1 MVETETTTETQRTQR
16 LHREKQILMPKDAH
30 EMNES
35 EVRSRIITLGFGGDE
50 RLFIAF
56 YRKLQ
61 QGLPEGT
68 GIVLRG
74 SVVTNQRHED
84 GQPFDSL
91 GKGTSDLDV
100 TLVGSKVMEAW
111 SSDAYYIPGMHTK
124 PLCDKDP
131 EIAPS
136 LKELRESLQTL
147 VGRPVNFQATSS
159 LVLYGR
165 DVLFGETYFVV
176 VPSGENA

>member
-1 MVETETTTETQRTQR
+1 MTEDTA
-16 LHREKQILMPKDAH
+16 PKDPHAMS
-30 EMNES
+30 EN
-35 EVRSRIITLGFGGDE
+35 EVRSRIITLAFDGDE

-74 SVVTNQRHED
+74 SVVTNKRYED
-84 GQPFDSL
+84 GMPYDSQ
-91 GKGTSDLDV
+91 GKCTSDLDV
-100 TLVGSKVMEAW
+100 TLVGNKVMEAW
-111 SSDAYYIPGMHTK
+111 SSDAYYIPGLHTK
-124 PLCDKDP
+124 PLSDKSP
-131 EIAPS
+131 ECAPN
-136 LKELRESLQTL
+136 LNPLRESLQKL

-165 DVLFGETYFVV
+165 DVLFGEPYFVV
-176 VPSGENA
+176 VEPGADA

>member
-1 MVETETTTETQRTQR
+1 
-16 LHREKQILMPKDAH
+16 MPKDAY
-30 EMNES
+30 EMDES
-35 EVRSRIITLGFGGDE
+35 EVRSRIVTLAFGGDE

-74 SVVTNQRHED
+74 SVVTNKRHED
-84 GQPFDSL
+84 GAPFDSK

-111 SSDAYYIPGMHTK
+111 NSDAYYIPGLHTK
-124 PLCDKDP
+124 PLGDKDP
-131 EIAPS
+131 DIAPS
-136 LKELRESLQTL
+136 LNPLRESVQKL

-159 LVLYGR
+159 LVIYSR
-165 DVLFGETYFVV
+165 DVLFGEPYFVV
-176 VPSGENA
+176 VPSGEDA

>member
-1 MVETETTTETQRTQR
+1 
-16 LHREKQILMPKDAH
+16 MPKDAY
-30 EMNES
+30 EMDEN
-35 EVRSRIITLGFGGDE
+35 EVRARIVTLGFGGDE

-74 SVVTNQRHED
+74 SVVTNKRHED
-84 GQPFDSL
+84 AAPFDSQ

-111 SSDAYYIPGMHTK
+111 SPDAYYIPGLHTK

-131 EIAPS
+131 DIAPS
-136 LKELRESLQTL
+136 LNPLRESLQKL

-159 LVLYGR
+159 LVIYGR
-165 DVLFGETYFVV
+165 DVLFGEPYYVV
-176 VPSGENA
+176 VPAGDNA

>member
-1 MVETETTTETQRTQR
+1 
-16 LHREKQILMPKDAH
+16 MPKDAH
-30 EMNES
+30 EMKES
-35 EVRSRIITLGFGGDE
+35 EMRSRIVTLAFGGDE

-56 YRKLQ
+56 YKKLQ

-74 SVVTNQRHED
+74 SVVTNTRHED
-84 GQPFDSL
+84 GTPYDSQ

-111 SSDAYYIPGMHTK
+111 GANGYYIPGLHTK

-131 EIAPS
+131 DVAPS
-136 LKELRESLQTL
+136 LNPLRESLQKL
-147 VGRPVNFQATSS
+147 AGRPVNMQATSS

-165 DVLFGETYFVV
+165 DVLFGEPYHVV
-176 VPSGENA
+176 VPAGEDA

>member
-1 MVETETTTETQRTQR
+1 
-16 LHREKQILMPKDAH
+16 MPKDAH
-30 EMNES
+30 EMNET
-35 EVRSRIITLGFGGDE
+35 EIRSRIVTLAFEGDE

-74 SVVTNQRHED
+74 SVITNKRHED
-84 GQPFDSL
+84 GAAFDSQ
-91 GKGTSDLDV
+91 GKATSDVDV
-100 TLVGSKVMEAW
+100 TLVGKDVMEMWDPSAF
-111 SSDAYYIPGMHTK
+111 YIPALHTK

-131 EIAPS
+131 GIAPR
-136 LKELRESLQTL
+136 LNPLRESLQKL
-147 VGRPVNFQATSS
+147 IGRPVNIQATSS

-165 DVLFGETYFVV
+165 DVLFGEPYYVV
-176 VPSGENA
+176 VPAGENA

>member
-1 MVETETTTETQRTQR
+1 
-16 LHREKQILMPKDAH
+16 MPKDAH
-30 EMNES
+30 EMS
-35 EVRSRIITLGFGGDE
+35 DMEVRARIVTLAFGGDE

-74 SVVTNQRHED
+74 SVVTNKRHED
-84 GQPFDSL
+84 GTPFDSQ
-91 GKGTSDLDV
+91 GIGTSDLDV
-100 TLVGSKVMEAW
+100 TLVGKKVMEAW
-111 SSDAYYIPGMHTK
+111 AADAFYIPALHTK
-124 PLCDKDP
+124 PLCDRDP
-131 EIAPS
+131 NIAPS
-136 LKELRESLQTL
+136 LEPLRESLQKL

-165 DVLFGETYFVV
+165 DVLFGEPYHVV
-176 VPSGENA
+176 VEPGENA

>member
-1 MVETETTTETQRTQR
+1 MA
-16 LHREKQILMPKDAH
+16 KDAH
-30 EMNES
+30 EMSENEL
-35 EVRSRIITLGFGGDE
+35 RARIVTLAFGGDE

-84 GQPFDSL
+84 STPFDSK

-100 TLVGSKVMEAW
+100 TLVGTKVMELW
-111 SSDAYYIPGMHTK
+111 NSDAYYLPGLHTK
-124 PLCDKDP
+124 PLCDADP
-131 EIAPS
+131 NIAPS
-136 LKELRESLQTL
+136 LNSLRESLQQL

-159 LVLYGR
+159 LVLYSR
-165 DVLFGETYFVV
+165 DILFGEPYYVV
-176 VPSGENA
+176 IHPEEGT

>member
-1 MVETETTTETQRTQR
+1 
-16 LHREKQILMPKDAH
+16 MPKDAH
-30 EMNES
+30 EMSENEL
-35 EVRSRIITLGFGGDE
+35 RARIVTLAFGGDE

-74 SVVTNQRHED
+74 SVITNKRHED
-84 GQPFDSL
+84 GAPFDSQ
-91 GKGTSDLDV
+91 GINTSDLDV
-100 TLVGSKVMEAW
+100 TLVGSKVMELW
-111 SSDAYYIPGMHTK
+111 NSDAYYIPSLHTK

-131 EIAPS
+131 DIAPS
-136 LKELRESLQTL
+136 LNSLRESLQQL

-159 LVLYGR
+159 LVLYSR
-165 DVLFGETYFVV
+165 DILFGEPYYVV
-176 VPSGENA
+176 VHPGEGA